1 VADRHL
7 APRIDIG
14 PGTLLLPLVAMIGL
28 VTIWPL
34 LRLGMELFVADPAP
48 LDFILR
54 TLAKKAT
61 LTAFLN
67 TVDSAFWSSVLAV
80 AIGLSA
86 ALVVGTTDLRFKAA
100 ASFLILLPL
109 LIPSQITA
117 LAWKELFSLISPPGA
132 TNPLYSR
139 NGVILVLGIENS
151 TAVFLAVRAAMRA
164 ISWDL
169 VEAARISG
177 AGPARTIL
185 TVILPLISPGILA
198 GFSLSF
204 VAAIGNFGV
213 PALLGI
219 PGRFP
224 VLSTLIYRRLNGFG
238 PAVLGE
244 TVVLALPL
252 ILLSTFGLTLRSLA
266 SRRLSTGIH
275 RGTSALVP
283 FSLGK
288 GRLAVELAAG
298 AFFFA
303 LSVLPLVSLAISSL
317 IPAVGVELNARSLTL
332 DNYRFVLFEQTTVLR
347 AFANSIRLSLV
358 AALALGMAAL
368 PLAYLSTLRKNRTAR
383 FLDTLADIPYA
394 IPGIVLSIAMILA
407 FIKPLPVIG
416 SLYNSFWIL
425 LVAYLARFFAPAL
438 RTTTSALE
446 QFDIR
451 LEEAAQVLGAG
462 VFRRLRTVILPAAAA
477 SAVAGALLVFMAAVN
492 ELTVSSLLWST
503 GNETIGVVIYALQ
516 YEGNS
521 PEASA
526 VSMMSIGIVL
536 LIAAVFGYFGKYL
549 PDGVVPWRV

>member
-1 VADRHL
+1 MAERHL

-14 PGTLLLPLVAMIGL
+14 PGTLLFPLAAMIGL

-34 LRLGMELFVADPAP
+34 LRLGMELFIADPAP
-48 LDFILR
+48 LAFILR

-61 LTAFLN
+61 VTAFLN
-67 TVDSAFWSSVLAV
+67 TVDSAFWSSLLAV

-132 TNPLYSR
+132 ANPLYSR

-151 TAVFLAVRAAMRA
+151 TAVFLTVRAAMRA
-164 ISWDL
+164 VSWDL

-252 ILLSTFGLTLRSLA
+252 VLLSTFGLMLRSLA

-347 AFANSIRLSLV
+347 AFANSIRLSLI
-358 AALALGMAAL
+358 AALALGLAAL

-425 LVAYLARFFAPAL
+425 LVAYLARFFAPVL

-462 VFRRLRTVILPAAAA
+462 VFRRLSTVILPAAAA

-536 LIAAVFGYFGKYL
+536 LIAAGFGYFGKYL